1 MKINAYFCSKKI
13 HFYLLT
19 YKFKTIMKKL
29 LLSFLSFFACCLALV
44 AQTEITWSAASDWT
58 GVEDKATSISYTSGD
73 YTISAS
79 KETGSSS
86 IPTVNATAL
95 DVRTY
100 AKNQVMVSN
109 SQENIKKLVFHIS
122 AQGKKRWTELTPSEG
137 AVTHDVAN
145 GVIIWEGDAQ
155 FVMFGVGEKSV
166 YGTDGATKAGQ
177 FDFSSVTAYT
187 AADLESGGGESG
199 GGEGG
204 ETPDPDE
211 NVTLYSETFGTNQGA
226 FTIDNKVLP
235 EGTTYVWAFASGY
248 GMKATAYI
256 NKTNCASESW
266 LVSPKFDCTKATALT
281 LSFSEAANFFT
292 SAENVSAY
300 TSVKVKEVGTDTW
313 TDLTLSARASGKA
326 WTFTDGITADLSAY
340 VGKKMQIAFVY
351 TSSAELAGTWE
362 VKNFE
367 LKGKGEV
374 TTESEVVV
382 PEYTTIAQLKENAT
396 ASATAVKFTF
406 TNLLV
411 TGTAGTSTYV
421 TDGTDGTLL
430 YGTASPYK
438 AGDKISGTIAANLV
452 SYNNLT
458 ELKDLDLTGVSVTSE
473 GNEVT
478 SVAATINEL
487 VANQKKYENV
497 LVKLSEMT
505 FESDALAS
513 KNISLTDGEE
523 SITLRDNFG
532 VLTDFIFDT
541 TKQYNVTAVA
551 TIFKESIQ
559 LYALSASDIQMITN
573 LVDPETAWAADTVA
587 VMPGQEEYEYALGTN
602 YEGTIT
608 YSSSD
613 ETVATIDA
621 NGDITFVGY
630 GHTVITAETP
640 ETSEY
645 LASKASF
652 DLFFIEGEGTLAKPY
667 TPADVQYFSGKVEG
681 KAWVKGEISGFFNN
695 NAFVAGTEGA
705 IASNLALSAGDINV
719 PVALPSGSQ
728 VRTNL
733 NLLDN
738 ATNLGKTVWV
748 YGTIEKYFKVPGVK
762 NVTDYS
768 WDGEG
773 TLTGIDSLEAAP
785 ANTKADVIYSIDG
798 RRLAAPAKGFNIIN
812 GKKVI
817 R

>member
-1 MKINAYFCSKKI
+1 
-13 HFYLLT
+13 
-19 YKFKTIMKKL
+19 MKKL
-29 LLSFLSFFACCLALV
+29 LLSFLSFFACCLALM
-44 AQTEITWSAASDWT
+44 AQTEITWSAASDWD
-58 GVEDKATSISYTSGD
+58 GVEAKAQSISYTSGD

-86 IPTVNATAL
+86 PTVNATAT
-95 DVRTY
+95 DFRSY

-122 AQGKKRWTELTPSEG
+122 AAGKKRWAELSASEG

-155 FVMFGVGEKSV
+155 FVMFGVGEKAV
-166 YGTDGATKAGQ
+166 YGTDGAAKAGQ
-177 FDFSSVTAYT
+177 FNFSSVTAYT

-199 GGEGG
+199 GGEGEG
-204 ETPDPDE
+204 GQTPDPE
-211 NVTLYSETFGTNQGA
+211 ETITLYSETFGTNQGA

-235 EGTTYVWAFASGY
+235 EGATYVWAFASGY
-248 GMKATAYI
+248 GMKASAYI
-256 NKTNCASESW
+256 SGAAHASESW
-266 LVSPKFDCTKATALT
+266 LVSPKFDCTNATALT
-281 LSFSEAANFFT
+281 LSFSEAANKFN

-300 TSVKVKEVGTDTW
+300 TFVKVKEVGTDTW
-313 TDLTLSARASGKA
+313 TDLTLSARAGGTN
-326 WTFTDGITADLSAY
+326 WNFTDGITADLSAY

-351 TSSAELAGTWE
+351 TSTAELAGTWE

-421 TDGTDGTLL
+421 SDGTDGTLL

-458 ELKDLDLTGVSVTSE
+458 ELKDLDLTGVTVTSE

-478 SVAATINEL
+478 PVAATINEL

-573 LVDPETAWAADTVA
+573 LVDPETAWVADTVA

-640 ETSEY
+640 ETDEY

-667 TPADVQYFSGKVEG
+667 TPADVQYFCDKVEG
-681 KAWVKGEISGFFNN
+681 KAWVKGEISGFYNN
-695 NAFVAGTEGA
+695 NKYFAGTEGA
-705 IASNLALSAGDINV
+705 VASNLVISAGETNV

-733 NLLDN
+733 NLKDN

-748 YGTIEKYFKVPGVK
+748 YGTIEKYFSVAGVK

-773 TLTGIDSLEAAP
+773 TLTGINSLEATP
-785 ANTKADVIYSIDG
+785 ANTNADVIYSIDG
-798 RRLAAPAKGFNIIN
+798 RRLAAPVKGFNIIN

>member
-1 MKINAYFCSKKI
+1 
-13 HFYLLT
+13 
-19 YKFKTIMKKL
+19 MKKL
-29 LLSFLSFFACCLALV
+29 LLSFLSFFACCLALM
-44 AQTEITWSAASDWT
+44 AQTEITWSGQSDWT
-58 GVEDKATSISYTSGD
+58 GIGTKDISYTSGN

-79 KETGSSS
+79 KVTGCQTN
-86 IPTVNATAL
+86 PTVNAKAN
-95 DVRTY
+95 DFRCY
-100 AKNQVMVSN
+100 ANGITMVGN
-109 SQENIKKLVFHIS
+109 STENIKKIVFHLS
-122 AQGKKRWTELTPSEG
+122 TQGIARWTDLTPSEG
-137 AVTHDVAN
+137 AVTNDTDN
-145 GVIIWEGDAQ
+145 GLIVWEGDAQ
-155 FVMFGVGEKSV
+155 YVQFTVGAKAV
-166 YGTDGATKAGQ
+166 YGPDVTQAAQ
-177 FDFSSVTAYT
+177 FCFSSVTAYT

-199 GGEGG
+199 GGEGEG
-204 ETPDPDE
+204 GQTPDPE
-211 NVTLYSETFGTNQGA
+211 ETITLYSETFGTNQGA

-235 EGTTYVWAFASGY
+235 EGASYVWAWASAKY
-248 GMKATAYI
+248 GMKASAYI
-256 NKTNCASESW
+256 SGAAHASESW
-266 LVSPKFDCTKATALT
+266 LVSPKFDCTNATALT
-281 LSFSEAANFFT
+281 LSFSEAANKFN
-292 SAENVSAY
+292 SADNVSAY

-313 TDLTLSARASGKA
+313 TDLTLSARAGGTN
-326 WTFTDGITADLSAY
+326 WDFTDGITADLSAY

-351 TSSAELAGTWE
+351 TSTAELAGTWE

-421 TDGTDGTLL
+421 SDGTDGTLL

-478 SVAATINEL
+478 PVAATINEL

-513 KNISLTDGEE
+513 KNISLSDGEE
-523 SITLRDNFG
+523 SITLRDNFN

-573 LVDPETAWAADTVA
+573 LVDPETAWVADTVA

-621 NGDITFVGY
+621 EGDITFVGY

-640 ETSEY
+640 ETDEY

-667 TPADVQYFSGKVEG
+667 TPADVQYFCDKVEG
-681 KAWVKGEISGFFNN
+681 KAWVKGEISGFYNN
-695 NAFVAGTEGA
+695 NKYFAGTEGA
-705 IASNLALSAGDINV
+705 VASNIAISAGETNV

-748 YGTIEKYFKVPGVK
+748 YGTIEKYFSVPGVK

>member
-1 MKINAYFCSKKI
+1 
-13 HFYLLT
+13 
-19 YKFKTIMKKL
+19 MKKL
-29 LLSFLSFFACCLALV
+29 LLSFLSFFACCLALM

-58 GVEDKATSISYTSGD
+58 GIGTKDISYTSGN

-79 KETGSSS
+79 KVTGCQTN
-86 IPTVNATAL
+86 PTVNTKAN
-95 DVRTY
+95 DFRCY
-100 AKNQVMVSN
+100 ANGITMVGN
-109 SQENIKKLVFHIS
+109 STENIKKIVFHLS
-122 AQGKKRWTELTPSEG
+122 TQGIARWTDLTPSEG
-137 AVTHDVAN
+137 AVTNDTDN
-145 GVIIWEGDAQ
+145 GLIVWEGDAQ
-155 FVMFGVGEKSV
+155 YVQFTVGAKAV
-166 YGTDGATKAGQ
+166 YGPDATQAGQ
-177 FDFSSVTAYT
+177 FCFSSVTAYT
-187 AADLESGGGESG
+187 AADLENGGGESG

-204 ETPDPDE
+204 EGEGGEGEGGETPNPDE
-211 NVTLYSETFGTNQGA
+211 DITLYSETFGTNQGA
-226 FTIDNKVLP
+226 FTIDDKVLP
-235 EGTTYVWAFASGY
+235 EGTTFIWSFASGY
-248 GMKATAYI
+248 GMKASAYV
-256 NKTNCASESW
+256 NKTNYASESW
-266 LVSPKFDCTKATALT
+266 LVSPKFDCTNATALT
-281 LSFSEAANFFT
+281 LSFSEAANFFK

-313 TDLTLSARASGKA
+313 TDLTLSARASGTA

-382 PEYTTIAQLKENAT
+382 PEYTTIAQLKNNAT
-396 ASATAVKFTF
+396 ATATAVKFTF
-406 TNLLV
+406 TDLLV
-411 TGTAGTSTYV
+411 TGAAGKNTYV
-421 TDGTDGTLL
+421 TDGIDGMLL

-452 SYNNLT
+452 SYNNLI
-458 ELKDLDLTGVSVTSE
+458 ELKDLDLTGVTVTSE
-473 GNEVT
+473 GNVVT
-478 SVAATINEL
+478 PVAATINEL
-487 VANQKKYENV
+487 VDNQKKYENV
-497 LVKLSEMT
+497 LVTLSEVA
-505 FESDALAS
+505 FESNALAD
-513 KNISLTDGEE
+513 KNISLTDGDG

-667 TPADVQYFSGKVEG
+667 TLADVQYFSDKVEG

-768 WDGEG
+768 WDGES

>member
-1 MKINAYFCSKKI
+1 
-13 HFYLLT
+13 
-19 YKFKTIMKKL
+19 MKKL
-29 LLSFLSFFACCLALV
+29 LLSFLSFFACCLALM
-44 AQTEITWSAASDWT
+44 AQTEITWSAASDWD
-58 GVEDKATSISYTSGD
+58 GVEAKAQSISYTSGN
-73 YTISAS
+73 YTIKAT

-86 IPTVNATAL
+86 PTVNATAT
-95 DVRTY
+95 DFRSY

-122 AQGKKRWTELTPSEG
+122 AAGKKRWAELSASEG
-137 AVTHDVAN
+137 AVTHDVDN

-155 FVMFGVGEKSV
+155 FVMFGVGEKAV

-177 FDFSSVTAYT
+177 FNFSSVTAYT
-187 AADLESGGGESG
+187 AADLENGGGESG

-235 EGTTYVWAFASGY
+235 EGATYVWAFASGY
-248 GMKATAYI
+248 GMKASAYI
-256 NKTNCASESW
+256 SGAAHASKSW
-266 LVSPKFDCTKATALT
+266 LVSPKFDCTNATALT
-281 LSFSEAANFFT
+281 LSFSEAANKFN

-300 TSVKVKEVGTDTW
+300 TFVKVKEVGTDTW
-313 TDLTLSARASGKA
+313 TNLTLSARAGGTN
-326 WTFTDGITADLSAY
+326 WNFTDGITADLSAY

-351 TSSAELAGTWE
+351 TSTAELAGTWE

-421 TDGTDGTLL
+421 SDGTDGTLL

-458 ELKDLDLTGVSVTSE
+458 ELKDLDLTGVTVTSE

-478 SVAATINEL
+478 PVAATINEL

-532 VLTDFIFDT
+532 VLTDFIFNT

-587 VMPGQEEYEYALGTN
+587 VMPGQEEYECALGTN

-667 TPADVQYFSGKVEG
+667 TPADVQYFCDKVEG
-681 KAWVKGEISGFFNN
+681 KAWVKGEISGFFSNN
-695 NAFVAGTEGA
+695 KFVAGTEGA
-705 IASNLALSAGDINV
+705 VASNLALSAGDINV

-728 VRTNL
+728 VRTDL

-738 ATNLGKTVWV
+738 ATNLDKTVWV
-748 YGTIEKYFKVPGVK
+748 YGTIEKYFGVPGVK

-768 WDGEG
+768 WNGKG

>member
-1 MKINAYFCSKKI
+1 
-13 HFYLLT
+13 
-19 YKFKTIMKKL
+19 MKKL

-58 GVEDKATSISYTSGD
+58 GVAEEAQSISLTSGN

-79 KETGSSS
+79 KETGSSK
-86 IPTVNATAL
+86 PTVNATSL
-95 DVRTY
+95 DFRSY
-100 AKNQVMVSN
+100 AKNMVLVSN

-122 AQGKKRWTELTPSEG
+122 AQGKKRWTELSPSEG

-155 FVMFGVGEKSV
+155 NIIFGVGEKAV

-177 FDFSSVTAYT
+177 FAFSSVTAYT
-187 AADLESGGGESG
+187 AADLEN

-204 ETPDPDE
+204 ETPDEDI
-211 NVTLYSETFGTNQGA
+211 TLYSETFGTNQGA
-226 FTIDNKVLP
+226 FTIDDKVLP
-235 EGTTYVWAFASGY
+235 EGTTYIWKFDSRN
-248 GMKATAYI
+248 GMKASAYV
-256 NKTNCASESW
+256 NKTNYASESW
-266 LVSPKFDCTKATALT
+266 LVSPKFDCTNATALT
-281 LSFSEAANFFT
+281 LSFSEAANFFK

-313 TDLTLSARASGKA
+313 TDLTLSARASGTA

-374 TTESEVVV
+374 TTESEVVIL
-382 PEYTTIAQLKENAT
+382 EYTKIAQLKNDAT
-396 ASATAVKFTF
+396 ATATAVKFAF
-406 TNLLV
+406 TDLLV

-421 TDGTDGTLL
+421 TDGTDGLLL

-452 SYNNLT
+452 SFKNLT
-458 ELKDLDLTGVSVTSE
+458 ELKDLDLTGVTVTSE
-473 GNEVT
+473 GNVVT
-478 SVAATINEL
+478 PVAATINEL
-487 VANQKKYENV
+487 VDNQKKYENV
-497 LVKLSEMT
+497 LVTLSEMT
-505 FESDALAS
+505 FESDALDS
-513 KNISLTDGEE
+513 KNNISLTDGDG

-532 VLTDFIFDT
+532 VLADFIFDT
-541 TKQYNVTAVA
+541 TKQYNVKAIA
-551 TIFKESIQ
+551 SIYNESIQ
-559 LYALSASDIQMITN
+559 LYALSADDIQMITN
-573 LVDPETAWAADTVA
+573 LVAPETAWATDTVA
-587 VMPGQEEYEYALGTN
+587 VMPGSTTVENTLTTN
-602 YEGTIT
+602 STAAVT
-608 YSSSD
+608 YSSSN
-613 ETVATIDA
+613 EAVATIDA
-621 NGDITFVGY
+621 EGNITFVGY
-630 GHTVITAETP
+630 GHTVISAETAEN
-640 ETSEY
+640 EEY

-667 TPADVQYFSGKVEG
+667 TLADVQYFSGKVVG
-681 KAWVKGEISGFFNN
+681 KAWVKGKISGFFANN
-695 NAFVAGTEGA
+695 KFVAGKEGA
-705 IASNLALSAGDINV
+705 VASNIALSAGDINV

-728 VRTNL
+728 VRTDL
-733 NLLDN
+733 NLKDN
-738 ATNLGKTVWV
+738 AKNLGETVWV
-748 YGTIEKYFKVPGVK
+748 YGTIEKYFGVPGVK
-762 NVTDYS
+762 EVTDYS
-768 WDGEG
+768 WNG

>member
-1 MKINAYFCSKKI
+1 
-13 HFYLLT
+13 
-19 YKFKTIMKKL
+19 MKKL
-29 LLSFLSFFACCLALV
+29 LLSFLSFFACCLALM
-44 AQTEITWSAASDWT
+44 AQTEITWSAASDWET
-58 GVEDKATSISYTSGD
+58 LENGVSYTSGD
-73 YTISAS
+73 YTILSDKGENTSS
-79 KETGSSS
+79 K
-86 IPTVNATAL
+86 PMVAAAN
-95 DVRTY
+95 DFRTY
-100 AKNQVMVSN
+100 AKNTFTVTSSKANITKIVFYISSN
-109 SQENIKKLVFHIS
+109 
-122 AQGKKRWTELTPSEG
+122 GKKRWADVTPDTG
-137 AVTHDVAN
+137 TTTVDKATYTTT
-145 GVIIWEGDAQ
+145 WEGDAKKIT
-155 FVMFGVGEKSV
+155 FTVGDAAT
-166 YGTDGATKAGQ
+166 YGTESSKAGQ
-177 FDFSSVTAYT
+177 FCIDKLVIYT
-187 AADLESGGGESG
+187 AGESGGGESGGGESG
-199 GGEGG
+199 GGEGEG
-204 ETPDPDE
+204 GQTPDPE
-211 NVTLYSETFGTNQGA
+211 ETITLYSETFGTNQGV
-226 FTIDNKVLP
+226 FTIENKVLP
-235 EGTTYVWAFASGY
+235 EGTTYIWKFDSRN
-248 GMKATAYI
+248 GMKASAYV
-256 NKTNCASESW
+256 NKTNYASESW
-266 LVSPKFDCTKATALT
+266 LVSPKFDCTNATALT
-281 LSFSEAANFFT
+281 LSFSEAANFFK

-313 TDLTLSARASGKA
+313 TDLTLSARASGTN
-326 WTFTDGITADLSAY
+326 WTFADGITADLSAY

-351 TSSAELAGTWE
+351 TSSTDVAGTWE

-374 TTESEVVV
+374 TVQSEVVI
-382 PEYTTIAQLKENAT
+382 PEYTKIAELKNNAT
-396 ASATAVKFTF
+396 ATATAVKFTF
-406 TNLLV
+406 TDLLV

-421 TDGTDGTLL
+421 TDGTDGLLL
-430 YGTASPYK
+430 YGKASPYK
-438 AGDKISGTIAANLV
+438 AGAKISGTIAANLI
-452 SYNNLT
+452 SFKNLT
-458 ELKDLDLTGVSVTSE
+458 ELQDLDLTGVTVTSE
-473 GNEVT
+473 GNVVT
-478 SVAATINEL
+478 PVAATINEL

-497 LVKLSEMT
+497 LVTLSKVT
-505 FESDALAS
+505 FESNALADM
-513 KNISLTDGEE
+513 NISLTDGEE

-587 VMPGQEEYEYALGTN
+587 VMPGQEEYECALGTN

-667 TPADVQYFSGKVEG
+667 TPADVQYFCDKVEG
-681 KAWVKGEISGFFNN
+681 KAWVKGEISGYYNN
-695 NAFVAGTEGA
+695 SKYFAGTEGA
-705 IASNLALSAGDINV
+705 VASNLAISAGETNV

-728 VRTNL
+728 VRTDL

-748 YGTIEKYFKVPGVK
+748 YGTIEKYFSVPGVK

-768 WDGEG
+768 WDG
-773 TLTGIDSLEAAP
+773 LTGIDSLEAAP

>member
-1 MKINAYFCSKKI
+1 
-13 HFYLLT
+13 
-19 YKFKTIMKKL
+19 MKKL
-29 LLSFLSFFACCLALV
+29 LLSFLSFFACCLALM
-44 AQTEITWSAASDWT
+44 AQTEITWSGQSDWT
-58 GVEDKATSISYTSGD
+58 GIGTTDISYTSGN

-79 KETGSSS
+79 KVQGCQTN
-86 IPTVNATAL
+86 PTVNTKAN
-95 DVRTY
+95 DFRCY
-100 AKNQVMVSN
+100 ANGITMVGN
-109 SQENIKKLVFHIS
+109 STENIKKIVFHLS
-122 AQGKKRWTELTPSEG
+122 TQGIARWTDLTPSEG
-137 AVTHDVAN
+137 AVTNDTDN
-145 GVIIWEGDAQ
+145 GLIVWEGDAQ
-155 FVMFGVGEKSV
+155 YVQFTVGAKAV
-166 YGTDGATKAGQ
+166 YGPDVTQAGQ
-177 FDFSSVTAYT
+177 FCFSSVTAYT

-199 GGEGG
+199 GGESGGG
-204 ETPDPDE
+204 ETPDEDI
-211 NVTLYSETFGTNQGA
+211 TLYSETFGTNQGA
-226 FTIDNKVLP
+226 FTIENKVLP

-406 TNLLV
+406 TDLLV

-478 SVAATINEL
+478 PVAATINEL

-667 TPADVQYFSGKVEG
+667 TPADVQYFSDKVEG

>member
-1 MKINAYFCSKKI
+1 
-13 HFYLLT
+13 
-19 YKFKTIMKKL
+19 MKKL
-29 LLSFLSFFACCLALV
+29 LLSFLSFFACCLALM
-44 AQTEITWSAASDWT
+44 AQTEITWSGQSDWT
-58 GVEDKATSISYTSGD
+58 GIGTTDISYTSGN

-79 KETGSSS
+79 SKVTGCQTQ
-86 IPTVNATAL
+86 PTVNAKAN
-95 DVRTY
+95 DFRCY
-100 AKNQVMVSN
+100 ANGITMVGN
-109 SQENIKKLVFHIS
+109 STENIKKIVFHLS
-122 AQGKKRWTELTPSEG
+122 TQGIARWTDLTPSEG
-137 AVTHDVAN
+137 AVTNDTDN
-145 GVIIWEGDAQ
+145 GLIVWEGDAQ
-155 FVMFGVGEKSV
+155 YVQFTVGAKAV
-166 YGTDGATKAGQ
+166 YGPDVTQAGQ
-177 FDFSSVTAYT
+177 FCFSSVTAYT

-204 ETPDPDE
+204 EGEGGETPNPDE
-211 NVTLYSETFGTNQGA
+211 DITLYSETFGTNQGA
-226 FTIDNKVLP
+226 FTIDDKVLP
-235 EGTTYVWAFASGY
+235 EGTTYIWSFASGY
-248 GMKATAYI
+248 GMKASAYV
-256 NKTNCASESW
+256 NKTNYASESW
-266 LVSPKFDCTKATALT
+266 LVSPKFDCTNATALT
-281 LSFSEAANFFT
+281 LSFSEAANFFK

-313 TDLTLSARASGKA
+313 TDLTLSARAGGTN
-326 WTFTDGITADLSAY
+326 WDFTDGITADLSAY

-351 TSSAELAGTWE
+351 TSTAELAGTWE

-421 TDGTDGTLL
+421 SDGTDGTLL

-478 SVAATINEL
+478 PVAATINEL

-497 LVKLSEMT
+497 LVKLSDMT

-523 SITLRDNFG
+523 SITLRDNFN

-602 YEGTIT
+602 YEGTIS

-621 NGDITFVGY
+621 EGDITFVGY

-640 ETSEY
+640 ETDEY

-681 KAWVKGEISGFFNN
+681 KAWVKGEISGYYNN
-695 NAFVAGTEGA
+695 SKYFAGTEGVV
-705 IASNLALSAGDINV
+705 ASNIAISAGETNV

-733 NLLDN
+733 NLKDN

-748 YGTIEKYFKVPGVK
+748 YGTIEKYFSVAGVK

-773 TLTGIDSLEAAP
+773 TLTGINSLEAAP
-785 ANTKADVIYSIDG
+785 ANTNADVIYSIDG

>member
-1 MKINAYFCSKKI
+1 
-13 HFYLLT
+13 
-19 YKFKTIMKKL
+19 MKKL

-58 GVEDKATSISYTSGD
+58 GVAEEAQSISLTFGN

-79 KETGSSS
+79 KETGSSK
-86 IPTVNATAL
+86 PTVNATSL
-95 DVRTY
+95 DFRSY
-100 AKNQVMVSN
+100 AKNQVLVSN
-109 SQENIKKLVFHIS
+109 SQENIKKLVFHLS
-122 AQGKKRWTELTPSEG
+122 AQGKKRWTELSPSEG
-137 AVTHDVAN
+137 AVTHDKAN

-155 FVMFGVGEKSV
+155 NIIFGVGEKAV

-177 FDFSSVTAYT
+177 FAFSSVTAYT
-187 AADLESGGGESG
+187 AADLEN
-199 GGEGG
+199 GG
-204 ETPDPDE
+204 ETPDEDI
-211 NVTLYSETFGTNQGA
+211 TLYSETFGTNQGV
-226 FTIDNKVLP
+226 FTIENKVLP
-235 EGTTYVWAFASGY
+235 EGTTYIWKFDSRN
-248 GMKATAYI
+248 GMKASAYV
-256 NKTNCASESW
+256 NKTNYASESW
-266 LVSPKFDCTKATALT
+266 LVSPKFDCTNATALT

-313 TDLTLSARASGKA
+313 TDLTLSARASGTN
-326 WTFTDGITADLSAY
+326 WTFADGITADLSAY

-351 TSSAELAGTWE
+351 TSSADVAGTWE

-374 TTESEVVV
+374 TAESEVVV
-382 PEYTTIAQLKENAT
+382 PEYTKIAQLKNDAT
-396 ASATAVKFTF
+396 ATATAVKFTF
-406 TNLLV
+406 TDLLV
-411 TGTAGTSTYV
+411 TGAAGTSTYV
-421 TDGTDGTLL
+421 TDGTDGMLL

-438 AGDKISGTIAANLV
+438 AGDKISGTIAANLI
-452 SYNNLT
+452 SFKNLT
-458 ELKDLDLTGVSVTSE
+458 ELQDLDLTGVTVTSE

-478 SVAATINEL
+478 PVAATINEL

-497 LVKLSEMT
+497 LVTLSEVA
-505 FESDALAS
+505 FESNALADM
-513 KNISLTDGEE
+513 NISLADGEE

-541 TKQYNVTAVA
+541 TKMYNVTAIA
-551 TIFKESIQ
+551 TIYNESIQ

-573 LVDPETAWAADTVA
+573 LVAPETAWATDTVA
-587 VMPGQEEYEYALGTN
+587 VMPGSTTVENTLTTN
-602 YEGTIT
+602 STAAVT
-608 YSSSD
+608 YSSSN
-613 ETVATIDA
+613 EAVATIDA
-621 NGDITFVGY
+621 EGNITFVGY
-630 GHTVITAETP
+630 GHTVISAETAEN
-640 ETSEY
+640 EEY

-652 DLFFIEGEGTLAKPY
+652 DLFFIEGEGTLAKPF
-667 TPADVQYFSGKVEG
+667 TLADVQYFSDKVVG
-681 KAWVKGEISGFFNN
+681 KAWVKGEISGFFANN
-695 NAFVAGTEGA
+695 KFVAGKEGA
-705 IASNLALSAGDINV
+705 VASNIALSAGDINV

-728 VRTNL
+728 VRTDL
-733 NLLDN
+733 NLKDN
-738 ATNLGKTVWV
+738 KNLKNLGKTVWV
-748 YGTIEKYFKVPGVK
+748 YGTIEKYFGVPGVK
-762 NVTDYS
+762 EVTDYS

>member
-1 MKINAYFCSKKI
+1 
-13 HFYLLT
+13 
-19 YKFKTIMKKL
+19 MKKL
-29 LLSFLSFFACCLALV
+29 LLSFLSFFACCLALM
-44 AQTEITWSAASDWT
+44 AQTEITWSAASDWET
-58 GVEDKATSISYTSGD
+58 LENGVSYTSGD
-73 YTISAS
+73 YTILADKGENTSS
-79 KETGSSS
+79 K
-86 IPTVNATAL
+86 PMVAAAN
-95 DVRTY
+95 DFRTY
-100 AKNQVMVSN
+100 AKNTFTVTSSKANITKIVFYISSN
-109 SQENIKKLVFHIS
+109 
-122 AQGKKRWTELTPSEG
+122 GKKRWADVTPDTG
-137 AVTHDVAN
+137 TTTVDKATYTTT
-145 GVIIWEGDAQ
+145 WEGDAKKIT
-155 FVMFGVGEKSV
+155 FTVGDAAT
-166 YGTDGATKAGQ
+166 YGTESSKAGQ
-177 FDFSSVTAYT
+177 FCIDKLVIYT
-187 AADLESGGGESG
+187 AGESGGESGGGESG
-199 GGEGG
+199 GGEGEG
-204 ETPDPDE
+204 GQTPDPE
-211 NVTLYSETFGTNQGA
+211 ETITLYSETFGTNQGA

-235 EGTTYVWAFASGY
+235 EGASYVWAWASAKY
-248 GMKATAYI
+248 GMKASAYI
-256 NKTNCASESW
+256 SGAAHASESW

-281 LSFSEAANFFT
+281 LSFSEAANKFN
-292 SAENVSAY
+292 SAGNVSAY

-313 TDLTLSARASGKA
+313 TDLTLSARASGTS
-326 WTFTDGITADLSAY
+326 WDFTDGITADLSAY

-351 TSSAELAGTWE
+351 TSTAELAGTWE

-374 TTESEVVV
+374 TTESEVVIL
-382 PEYTTIAQLKENAT
+382 EYTKIAQLKNDAT
-396 ASATAVKFTF
+396 ATATAVKFAF
-406 TNLLV
+406 TDLLV

-421 TDGTDGTLL
+421 SDGTDGLLL
-430 YGTASPYK
+430 YGKASPYK

-452 SYNNLT
+452 SFKNLT

-473 GNEVT
+473 GNVVT
-478 SVAATINEL
+478 PVAATINEL
-487 VANQKKYENV
+487 VDNQKKYENV
-497 LVKLSEMT
+497 LVTLSEMT
-505 FESDALAS
+505 FESDALDS
-513 KNISLTDGEE
+513 KNNISLTDGDG

-532 VLTDFIFDT
+532 VLADFIFDT
-541 TKQYNVTAVA
+541 TKQYNVKAIA
-551 TIFKESIQ
+551 SIYNESIQ

-587 VMPGQEEYEYALGTN
+587 VMPGQEEYECALGTN

-667 TPADVQYFSGKVEG
+667 TLADVQYFCDKVEG
-681 KAWVKGEISGFFNN
+681 KAWVKGEISGYYNN
-695 NAFVAGTEGA
+695 SKYFAGTEGA
-705 IASNLALSAGDINV
+705 VASNLALSAGDINV

-728 VRTNL
+728 VRTDL

-748 YGTIEKYFKVPGVK
+748 YGTIEKYFGVPGVK

-768 WDGEG
+768 WNGKG

>member
-1 MKINAYFCSKKI
+1 
-13 HFYLLT
+13 
-19 YKFKTIMKKL
+19 MKKL
-29 LLSFLSFFACCLALV
+29 LLSFLSFFACCLALM
-44 AQTEITWSAASDWT
+44 AQTEITWSGQSDWT
-58 GVEDKATSISYTSGD
+58 GIGTTDISYTFGD

-79 KETGSSS
+79 KVQGCQTN
-86 IPTVNATAL
+86 PTVNTKAN
-95 DVRTY
+95 DFRCY
-100 AKNQVMVSN
+100 ANGITMVGN
-109 SQENIKKLVFHIS
+109 STENIKKIVFHLS
-122 AQGKKRWTELTPSEG
+122 TQGIARWTDLTPSEG
-137 AVTHDVAN
+137 AVTNDTDN
-145 GVIIWEGDAQ
+145 GLIVWEGDAQ
-155 FVMFGVGEKSV
+155 YVQFTVGAKAV
-166 YGTDGATKAGQ
+166 YGPDATQAGQ
-177 FDFSSVTAYT
+177 LCFSSVTAYT
-187 AADLESGGGESG
+187 AADLENGGGESG
-199 GGEGG
+199 GGESGGEGGEGEGG
-204 ETPDPDE
+204 ETPDPVE
-211 NVTLYSETFGTNQGA
+211 AITLYSETFDMNQGA
-226 FTIDNKVLP
+226 FTIDDKVLP
-235 EGTTYVWAFASGY
+235 EGTTYVWAWASAKY

-256 NKTNCASESW
+256 NKTNYASESW
-266 LVSPKFDCTKATALT
+266 LVSPKFDCTNATALT

-292 SAENVSAY
+292 NAENVSAY

-313 TDLTLSARASGKA
+313 TDLTLSARASGTA

-351 TSSAELAGTWE
+351 TSTAELAGTWE

-421 TDGTDGTLL
+421 SDGTDGTLL

-438 AGDKISGTIAANLV
+438 AGDKISGTIAANLI
-452 SYNNLT
+452 SFKNLT
-458 ELKDLDLTGVSVTSE
+458 ELQDLDLTGVTVTSE

-478 SVAATINEL
+478 PVAATINEL

-497 LVKLSEMT
+497 LVTLSEVA
-505 FESDALAS
+505 FESNALAS

-602 YEGTIT
+602 YEGTIS

-640 ETSEY
+640 ETDEY

-667 TPADVQYFSGKVEG
+667 TPADVQYFCDKVEG
-681 KAWVKGEISGFFNN
+681 KAWVKGEISGFYNN
-695 NAFVAGTEGA
+695 NKYFAGTEGA
-705 IASNLALSAGDINV
+705 VASNLVISAGETNV

-728 VRTNL
+728 VRTDL
-733 NLLDN
+733 NLKDN

-748 YGTIEKYFKVPGVK
+748 YGTIEKYFGVAGVK

-773 TLTGIDSLEAAP
+773 TLTGINSLEAAP
-785 ANTKADVIYSIDG
+785 ANTNADVIYSIDG
-798 RRLAAPAKGFNIIN
+798 RRLAAPVKGFNIIN

>member
-1 MKINAYFCSKKI
+1 
-13 HFYLLT
+13 
-19 YKFKTIMKKL
+19 MKKL
-29 LLSFLSFFACCLALV
+29 LLSFLSFCACCLALM
-44 AQTEITWSAASDWT
+44 AQTEITWSGASDWT
-58 GVEDKATSISYTSGD
+58 ALENGVSYTSGD
-73 YTISAS
+73 YTIIADKGGNTSSKPMVASA
-79 KETGSSS
+79 
-86 IPTVNATAL
+86 N
-95 DVRTY
+95 DFRTY
-100 AKNQVMVSN
+100 AKNTFTVTSSKDNITKIVFYISSN
-109 SQENIKKLVFHIS
+109 
-122 AQGKKRWTELTPSEG
+122 GKKRWTDVTPDTGTTTVEQ
-137 AVTHDVAN
+137 AAFTTT
-145 GVIIWEGDAQ
+145 WEGDAKEIT
-155 FVMFGVGEKSV
+155 FTVGDV
-166 YGTDGATKAGQ
+166 ATYGSESNKAGQ
-177 FDFSSVTAYT
+177 FCIDKLVIYT
-187 AADLESGGGESG
+187 AGAGGGESGGGESG
-199 GGEGG
+199 GGEGEG
-204 ETPDPDE
+204 GQTPDPE
-211 NVTLYSETFGTNQGA
+211 ETITLYSETFGTNQGA
-226 FTIDNKVLP
+226 FTIDDKVLP
-235 EGTTYVWAFASGY
+235 EGITFIWSFASGY
-248 GMKATAYI
+248 GMKATAYV
-256 NKTNCASESW
+256 NKKNYASESW
-266 LVSPKFDCTKATALT
+266 LVSPKFDCTNATALT
-281 LSFSEAANFFT
+281 LSFSEAANFFK

-313 TDLTLSARASGKA
+313 TDLTLSARASGTGWA
-326 WTFTDGITADLSAY
+326 FTDGITADLSAY

-374 TTESEVVV
+374 TAESEVVI
-382 PEYTTIAQLKENAT
+382 PEYTTIAQLKNNAKAT
-396 ASATAVKFTF
+396 ATAVKFTF
-406 TNLLV
+406 TDLLV
-411 TGTAGTSTYV
+411 TGAAGKNTYV
-421 TDGTDGTLL
+421 TDGTDGMLL

-438 AGDKISGTIAANLV
+438 AGDKISGTISANLV
-452 SYNNLT
+452 SYSNLT
-458 ELKDLDLTGVSVTSE
+458 ELKDLDLTGVTVTSE

-478 SVAATINEL
+478 PVATTINEL

-497 LVKLSEMT
+497 LVTLSEVA
-505 FESDALAS
+505 FESNALADM
-513 KNISLTDGEE
+513 NISLTDGEE
-523 SITLRDNFG
+523 SITLRDNFN

-573 LVDPETAWAADTVA
+573 LVAPETAWATDTVA
-587 VMPGQEEYEYALGTN
+587 VMPGSTTVENTLTTN
-602 YEGTIT
+602 STAAVT
-608 YSSSD
+608 YSSSN
-613 ETVATIDA
+613 EAVATIDTEG
-621 NGDITFVGY
+621 NITFVGY
-630 GHTVITAETP
+630 GHTVISAETAEN
-640 ETSEY
+640 EEY

-667 TPADVQYFSGKVEG
+667 TPADVQYFSDKIVG

-695 NAFVAGTEGA
+695 NAFVAGTEKA
-705 IASNLALSAGDINV
+705 IVSNLALSAGDINV
-719 PVALPSGSQ
+719 PVALPSGSK
-728 VRTNL
+728 VRTDL

-773 TLTGIDSLEAAP
+773 TLTGINSLEAAP

>member
-1 MKINAYFCSKKI
+1 
-13 HFYLLT
+13 
-19 YKFKTIMKKL
+19 MKKL
-29 LLSFLSFFACCLALV
+29 LLSFLSFFACCLALM
-44 AQTEITWSAASDWT
+44 AQTEITWSAASDWD
-58 GVEDKATSISYTSGD
+58 GVEAKAQSISYTSGD
-73 YTISAS
+73 YTISAT

-86 IPTVNATAL
+86 PTVNATAT
-95 DVRTY
+95 DFRSY

-122 AQGKKRWTELTPSEG
+122 AAGKKRWAELSASEG

-155 FVMFGVGEKSV
+155 FVMFGVGEKAV
-166 YGTDGATKAGQ
+166 YGTDGAAKAGQ
-177 FDFSSVTAYT
+177 FNFSSVTAYT
-187 AADLESGGGESG
+187 AADLESGSGEGGE
-199 GGEGG
+199 GEGG

-266 LVSPKFDCTKATALT
+266 LVSPKFDCTNATALT

-292 SAENVSAY
+292 NAENVSAY

-313 TDLTLSARASGKA
+313 TDLTLSARASGTA

-351 TSSAELAGTWE
+351 TSTAELAGTWE

-421 TDGTDGTLL
+421 SDGTDGTLL

-478 SVAATINEL
+478 PVAATINEL

-532 VLTDFIFDT
+532 VLTDFIFNT

-587 VMPGQEEYEYALGTN
+587 VMPGQEEYECALGTN

-640 ETSEY
+640 ETDEY

-667 TPADVQYFSGKVEG
+667 TPADVQYFCDKVEG
-681 KAWVKGEISGFFNN
+681 KAWVKGEISGFYNN
-695 NAFVAGTEGA
+695 NKYFAGTEGA
-705 IASNLALSAGDINV
+705 VASNLVISAGETNV

-728 VRTNL
+728 VRTDL
-733 NLLDN
+733 NLKDN

-748 YGTIEKYFKVPGVK
+748 YGTIEKYFSVAGVK

-773 TLTGIDSLEAAP
+773 TLTGINSLEATP
-785 ANTKADVIYSIDG
+785 ANTNADVIYSIDG

>member
-1 MKINAYFCSKKI
+1 
-13 HFYLLT
+13 
-19 YKFKTIMKKL
+19 MKKL
-29 LLSFLSFFACCLALV
+29 LLSFLSFFACCLALM
-44 AQTEITWSAASDWT
+44 AQTEITWSGQSDWT
-58 GVEDKATSISYTSGD
+58 GIGTTDISYTSGN

-79 KETGSSS
+79 SKVTGCQTK
-86 IPTVNATAL
+86 PTVNAKAN
-95 DVRTY
+95 DFRCY
-100 AKNQVMVSN
+100 ANGITMVGN
-109 SQENIKKLVFHIS
+109 STENIKKIVFHLS
-122 AQGKKRWTELTPSEG
+122 TQGIARWTDLTPSEG
-137 AVTHDVAN
+137 AVTNDTDN
-145 GVIIWEGDAQ
+145 GLIVWEGDAQ
-155 FVMFGVGEKSV
+155 YVQFTVGAKAV
-166 YGTDGATKAGQ
+166 YGPDVTQAGQ
-177 FDFSSVTAYT
+177 FCFSSVTAYT

-204 ETPDPDE
+204 EGEGGETPNPDE
-211 NVTLYSETFGTNQGA
+211 DITLYSETFGTNQGA
-226 FTIDNKVLP
+226 FTIDDKVLP
-235 EGTTYVWAFASGY
+235 EGTTYIWSFASGY
-248 GMKATAYI
+248 GMKASAYV
-256 NKTNCASESW
+256 NKTNYASESW
-266 LVSPKFDCTKATALT
+266 LVSPKFDCTNATALT
-281 LSFSEAANFFT
+281 LSFSEAANFFK

-313 TDLTLSARASGKA
+313 TDLILSARASGTA
-326 WTFTDGITADLSAY
+326 WAFTDGITADLSAY

-374 TTESEVVV
+374 TAESEVVI
-382 PEYTTIAQLKENAT
+382 PEYTTIAQLKNDAKAT
-396 ASATAVKFTF
+396 ATAVKFTF
-406 TNLLV
+406 TDLLV

-421 TDGTDGTLL
+421 TDGTDGMLL
-430 YGTASPYK
+430 YGTAAPYK
-438 AGDKISGTIAANLV
+438 AGDKISGTISANLV
-452 SYNNLT
+452 SYSNLT
-458 ELKDLDLTGVSVTSE
+458 ELKDLDLTDVTVTSK
-473 GNEVT
+473 GNVVT
-478 SVAATINEL
+478 PVAATINEL

-497 LVKLSEMT
+497 LVTLSEVT
-505 FESDALAS
+505 FVSDALAS
-513 KNISLTDGEE
+513 KNIDLTDGEE
-523 SITLRDNFG
+523 AITLRDNFG

-541 TKQYNVTAVA
+541 KKQYNVTAIA
-551 TIFKESIQ
+551 SIYKESIQ
-559 LYALSASDIQMITN
+559 LYALSADDIQMITN
-573 LVDPETAWAADTVA
+573 LVDPETTWATDTVA
-587 VMPGQEEYEYALGTN
+587 VMPGSTTVENTLTTN
-602 YEGTIT
+602 STAAVT
-608 YSSSD
+608 YSSSN

-621 NGDITFVGY
+621 EGNITFVGY
-630 GHTVITAETP
+630 GHTVISAETT
-640 ETSEY
+640 ENEEY

>member
-1 MKINAYFCSKKI
+1 
-13 HFYLLT
+13 
-19 YKFKTIMKKL
+19 MKKL

-44 AQTEITWSAASDWT
+44 AQTEITWSAANDWA
-58 GVEDKATSISYTSGD
+58 GVAEKAQSISLTSGN

-86 IPTVNATAL
+86 PTVNATAT
-95 DVRTY
+95 DFRSY

-351 TSSAELAGTWE
+351 TSTAELAGTWE

-421 TDGTDGTLL
+421 SDGTDGTLL

-458 ELKDLDLTGVSVTSE
+458 ELKDLDLTGVTVTSE

-478 SVAATINEL
+478 PVAATINEL

-513 KNISLTDGEE
+513 KNINLTDGEE
-523 SITLRDNFG
+523 SITLRDNFN

-573 LVDPETAWAADTVA
+573 LVDPETAWVADTVA
-587 VMPGQEEYEYALGTN
+587 VMPGSTTVENTLTTKSTAAV
-602 YEGTIT
+602 T
-608 YSSSD
+608 YSSSN
-613 ETVATIDA
+613 EAVATIDA
-621 NGDITFVGY
+621 EGNITFVGY
-630 GHTVITAETP
+630 GHTVISAETAENG
-640 ETSEY
+640 EY

-768 WDGEG
+768 WDGKG
-773 TLTGIDSLEAAP
+773 TLTGINSLEAAP

>member
-1 MKINAYFCSKKI
+1 
-13 HFYLLT
+13 
-19 YKFKTIMKKL
+19 MKKL
-29 LLSFLSFFACCLALV
+29 LLSFLSFFACCLALM
-44 AQTEITWSAASDWT
+44 AQTEITWSAASDWD
-58 GVEDKATSISYTSGD
+58 GVEAKAQSISYTSGD
-73 YTISAS
+73 YTISAT

-86 IPTVNATAL
+86 PTVNATAT
-95 DVRTY
+95 DFRSY

-122 AQGKKRWTELTPSEG
+122 AAGKKRWAELSASEG

-155 FVMFGVGEKSV
+155 FVMFGVGEKAV
-166 YGTDGATKAGQ
+166 YGTDGAAKAGQ
-177 FDFSSVTAYT
+177 FNFSSVTAYT
-187 AADLESGGGESG
+187 AADLENGGGESG

-226 FTIDNKVLP
+226 FTIDNKELP

-266 LVSPKFDCTKATALT
+266 LVSPKFDCTNATALT

-292 SAENVSAY
+292 NAENVSAY
-300 TSVKVKEVGTDTW
+300 TSVKVKEVGKDTW
-313 TDLTLSARASGKA
+313 TDLTLSARASGTA

-351 TSSAELAGTWE
+351 TSTAELAGTWE

-421 TDGTDGTLL
+421 SDGTDGTLL

-458 ELKDLDLTGVSVTSE
+458 ELKDLDLTGVTVTSE

-478 SVAATINEL
+478 PVAATINEL

-532 VLTDFIFDT
+532 VLTDFIFNT

-587 VMPGQEEYEYALGTN
+587 VMPGQEEYECALGTN

-608 YSSSD
+608 YSSSN

-667 TPADVQYFSGKVEG
+667 TPADVQYFCDKVEG
-681 KAWVKGEISGFFNN
+681 KAWVKGEISGFFSNN
-695 NAFVAGTEGA
+695 KFVAGTEGA
-705 IASNLALSAGDINV
+705 VASNLALSAGDINV

-728 VRTNL
+728 VRTDL

-738 ATNLGKTVWV
+738 ATNLDKTVWV
-748 YGTIEKYFKVPGVK
+748 YGTIEKYFGVPGVK

-768 WDGEG
+768 WNGKG

-785 ANTKADVIYSIDG
+785 ANTNADVIYSIDG
-798 RRLAAPAKGFNIIN
+798 RRLAAPVKGFNIIN

>member
-1 MKINAYFCSKKI
+1 
-13 HFYLLT
+13 
-19 YKFKTIMKKL
+19 MKKL
-29 LLSFLSFFACCLALV
+29 LLSFLSFFACCLALM
-44 AQTEITWSAASDWT
+44 AQTEITWSAANDWA
-58 GVEDKATSISYTSGD
+58 GVAEKAQSISLTSGN

-79 KETGSSS
+79 KEAGSSN
-86 IPTVNATAL
+86 PTVNATSL
-95 DVRTY
+95 DFRSY
-100 AKNQVMVSN
+100 AKNMVLVSN

-122 AQGKKRWTELTPSEG
+122 AQGKRRWTELSPSEG

-145 GVIIWEGDAQ
+145 GNVIWEGDAQ
-155 FVMFGVGEKSV
+155 NIIFGVGEKAV
-166 YGTDGATKAGQ
+166 YGTDGETKAGQ
-177 FDFSSVTAYT
+177 FAFSSVTAYT
-187 AADLESGGGESG
+187 AADLENG

-204 ETPDPDE
+204 GETPDEDI
-211 NVTLYSETFGTNQGA
+211 TLYSETFGTNQGA
-226 FTIDNKVLP
+226 FTIDDKVLP
-235 EGTTYVWAFASGY
+235 EGTTFIWSFASGY
-248 GMKATAYI
+248 GMKASAYV
-256 NKTNCASESW
+256 NKTNYASESW
-266 LVSPKFDCTKATALT
+266 LVSPKFDCTNATALT
-281 LSFSEAANFFT
+281 LSFSEAANFFK

-313 TDLTLSARASGKA
+313 TDLTLSARASGTA

-421 TDGTDGTLL
+421 SDGTDGTLL

-458 ELKDLDLTGVSVTSE
+458 ELKDLDLTGVTVTSE

-478 SVAATINEL
+478 PVAATINEL

-505 FESDALAS
+505 FESNALAS

-573 LVDPETAWAADTVA
+573 LVDPETAWVADTVA
-587 VMPGQEEYEYALGTN
+587 VMPGQEEYEYALETN
-602 YEGTIT
+602 YEGTIS

-640 ETSEY
+640 ETDEY

-667 TPADVQYFSGKVEG
+667 TPADVQYFCDKVEG
-681 KAWVKGEISGFFNN
+681 KAWVKGEISGFYNN
-695 NAFVAGTEGA
+695 NKYFAGTEGA
-705 IASNLALSAGDINV
+705 VASNLVISAGETNV

-728 VRTNL
+728 VRTDL
-733 NLLDN
+733 NLKDN

-748 YGTIEKYFKVPGVK
+748 YGTIEKYFSVAGVK

-773 TLTGIDSLEAAP
+773 TLTGINSLEATP
-785 ANTKADVIYSIDG
+785 ANTNADVIYSIDG
-798 RRLAAPAKGFNIIN
+798 RRLAAPVKGFNIIN

>member
-1 MKINAYFCSKKI
+1 
-13 HFYLLT
+13 
-19 YKFKTIMKKL
+19 MKKL

-58 GVEDKATSISYTSGD
+58 GVAEEAQSISLASGN

-79 KETGSSS
+79 KETGSSK
-86 IPTVNATAL
+86 PTVNATSL
-95 DVRTY
+95 DFRSY
-100 AKNQVMVSN
+100 AKNMVLVSN

-122 AQGKKRWTELTPSEG
+122 AQGKKRWTELSPSEG

-155 FVMFGVGEKSV
+155 NIIFGVGEKAV
-166 YGTDGATKAGQ
+166 YGTDGETKGGQ

-187 AADLESGGGESG
+187 AADLENG

-204 ETPDPDE
+204 ETPDEDI
-211 NVTLYSETFGTNQGA
+211 TLYSETFGTNQGA
-226 FTIDNKVLP
+226 FTIDDKVLP
-235 EGTTYVWAFASGY
+235 EGTTYIWKFDSRN
-248 GMKATAYI
+248 GMKASAYV
-256 NKTNCASESW
+256 NKTNYASESW
-266 LVSPKFDCTKATALT
+266 LVSPKFDCTNATALT

-313 TDLTLSARASGKA
+313 TDLTLSARASGTN
-326 WTFTDGITADLSAY
+326 WTFADGITADLSAY

-382 PEYTTIAQLKENAT
+382 PEYTTIAQLKNNAT
-396 ASATAVKFTF
+396 ATATAVKFTF
-406 TNLLV
+406 TDLLV

-421 TDGTDGTLL
+421 SDGTAGTLL

-458 ELKDLDLTGVSVTSE
+458 ELKDLDLTGVTVTSE

-478 SVAATINEL
+478 PVAATINEL

-768 WDGEG
+768 WDGKG
-773 TLTGIDSLEAAP
+773 TLTGINSLEAAP

>member
-1 MKINAYFCSKKI
+1 
-13 HFYLLT
+13 
-19 YKFKTIMKKL
+19 MKKL
-29 LLSFLSFFACCLALV
+29 LLSFLSFFACCLALM
-44 AQTEITWSAASDWT
+44 AQTEITWSGQSDWT
-58 GVEDKATSISYTSGD
+58 GIGTTDISYTSGN

-79 KETGSSS
+79 KVQGCQTN
-86 IPTVNATAL
+86 PTVNTKAN
-95 DVRTY
+95 DFRCY
-100 AKNQVMVSN
+100 ANGITMVGN
-109 SQENIKKLVFHIS
+109 STENIKKIVFHLS
-122 AQGKKRWTELTPSEG
+122 TQGIARWTDLTPSEG
-137 AVTHDVAN
+137 AVTNDTDN
-145 GVIIWEGDAQ
+145 GLIVWEGDAQ
-155 FVMFGVGEKSV
+155 YVQFTVGAKAV
-166 YGTDGATKAGQ
+166 YGPDVTQAGQ
-177 FDFSSVTAYT
+177 FCFSSVTAYT

-199 GGEGG
+199 GGE
-204 ETPDPDE
+204 TPDEDI
-211 NVTLYSETFGTNQGA
+211 TLYSETFGTNQGA
-226 FTIDNKVLP
+226 FTIENKVLP

-406 TNLLV
+406 TDLLV

-478 SVAATINEL
+478 PVAATINEL

>member
-1 MKINAYFCSKKI
+1 
-13 HFYLLT
+13 
-19 YKFKTIMKKL
+19 MKKL
-29 LLSFLSFFACCLALV
+29 LLSFLSFFACCLALM
-44 AQTEITWSAASDWT
+44 AQTEITWSGQSDWT
-58 GVEDKATSISYTSGD
+58 GIGTTDISYTSGN

-79 KETGSSS
+79 SKVTGCQTK
-86 IPTVNATAL
+86 PTVNAKAN
-95 DVRTY
+95 DFRCY
-100 AKNQVMVSN
+100 ANGITMVGN
-109 SQENIKKLVFHIS
+109 STENIKKIVFHLS
-122 AQGKKRWTELTPSEG
+122 TQGIARWTDLTPSEG
-137 AVTHDVAN
+137 AVTNDTDN
-145 GVIIWEGDAQ
+145 GLIVWEGDAQ
-155 FVMFGVGEKSV
+155 YVQFTVGAKAV
-166 YGTDGATKAGQ
+166 YGPDVTQAGQ
-177 FDFSSVTAYT
+177 FCFSSVTAYT

-204 ETPDPDE
+204 EGEGGETPNPDE
-211 NVTLYSETFGTNQGA
+211 DITLYSETFGTNQGA
-226 FTIDNKVLP
+226 FTIDDKELP
-235 EGTTYVWAFASGY
+235 EGTTYIWSFASGY
-248 GMKATAYI
+248 GMKASAYV
-256 NKTNCASESW
+256 NKTNYASESW
-266 LVSPKFDCTKATALT
+266 LVSPKFDCTNATALT
-281 LSFSEAANFFT
+281 LSFSEAANFFK

-313 TDLTLSARASGKA
+313 TDLTLSARASGTN
-326 WTFTDGITADLSAY
+326 WTFADGITADLSAY

-367 LKGKGEV
+367 LKGKGTV
-374 TTESEVVV
+374 TAESEVVI
-382 PEYTTIAQLKENAT
+382 PEYTTIAQLKNDAKAT
-396 ASATAVKFTF
+396 ATAVKFTF
-406 TNLLV
+406 TDLLV

-421 TDGTDGTLL
+421 TDGTDGMLL
-430 YGTASPYK
+430 FGTASPYK
-438 AGDKISGTIAANLV
+438 AGDKISGTISANLV
-452 SYNNLT
+452 SYSNLT
-458 ELKDLDLTGVSVTSE
+458 ELKDLDLTDVTVTSK
-473 GNEVT
+473 GNVVT
-478 SVAATINEL
+478 PVAATINEL

-497 LVKLSEMT
+497 LVTLSEVT
-505 FESDALAS
+505 FVSDALAS
-513 KNISLTDGEE
+513 KNIDLTDGEE
-523 SITLRDNFG
+523 AITLRDNFG

-541 TKQYNVTAVA
+541 KKQYNVTAIA
-551 TIFKESIQ
+551 SIYKESIQ
-559 LYALSASDIQMITN
+559 LYALSADDIQMITN

-587 VMPGQEEYEYALGTN
+587 VMPGQEEYECALGTN

-667 TPADVQYFSGKVEG
+667 TPADVQYFCDKVEG
-681 KAWVKGEISGFFNN
+681 KAWVKGEISGFFSNN
-695 NAFVAGTEGA
+695 KYFAGTEGA
-705 IASNLALSAGDINV
+705 VASNLALSAGDINV

-728 VRTNL
+728 VRTDL

-738 ATNLGKTVWV
+738 ATNLDKTVWV
-748 YGTIEKYFKVPGVK
+748 YGTIEKYFGVPGVK

-768 WDGEG
+768 WNGKG

>member
-1 MKINAYFCSKKI
+1 
-13 HFYLLT
+13 
-19 YKFKTIMKKL
+19 MKKL

-58 GVEDKATSISYTSGD
+58 GVAEEAQSISLTSGN

-79 KETGSSS
+79 KETGSSK
-86 IPTVNATAL
+86 PTVNATSR
-95 DVRTY
+95 DFRSY
-100 AKNQVMVSN
+100 AKNMVLVSN

-122 AQGKKRWTELTPSEG
+122 AQGKKRWAELSPSEG
-137 AVTHDVAN
+137 TVTHDVAN
-145 GVIIWEGDAQ
+145 GNVIWEGDAQ
-155 FVMFGVGEKSV
+155 NIIFGVGEKAV

-177 FDFSSVTAYT
+177 FAFSSVTAYT
-187 AADLESGGGESG
+187 AADLENG

-204 ETPDPDE
+204 GETPDEDI
-211 NVTLYSETFGTNQGA
+211 TLYSETFGTNQGA
-226 FTIDNKVLP
+226 FTIDDKVLP
-235 EGTTYVWAFASGY
+235 EGTTFIWSFASGY
-248 GMKATAYI
+248 GMKASAYV
-256 NKTNCASESW
+256 NKTNYASESW
-266 LVSPKFDCTKATALT
+266 LVSPKFDCTNATALT
-281 LSFSEAANFFT
+281 LSFSEAANFFK

-313 TDLTLSARASGKA
+313 TDLTLSARASGTA

-367 LKGKGEV
+367 LKGKGTV
-374 TTESEVVV
+374 TAESEVVI
-382 PEYTTIAQLKENAT
+382 PEYTTIAQLKNDAKAT
-396 ASATAVKFTF
+396 ATAVTFTF
-406 TNLLV
+406 TDLLV

-421 TDGTDGTLL
+421 TDGTDGMLL
-430 YGTASPYK
+430 FGTASPYK

-478 SVAATINEL
+478 PVAATINEL

-523 SITLRDNFG
+523 SITLRDNFN

-573 LVDPETAWAADTVA
+573 LVDPETAWVADTVA

-602 YEGTIT
+602 YEGTIS

-640 ETSEY
+640 ETDEY

-667 TPADVQYFSGKVEG
+667 TPADVQYFCDKVEG
-681 KAWVKGEISGFFNN
+681 KAWVKGEISGFYNN
-695 NAFVAGTEGA
+695 NKYFAGTEGA
-705 IASNLALSAGDINV
+705 VASNLVISAGETNV

-728 VRTNL
+728 VRTDL
-733 NLLDN
+733 NLKDN

-748 YGTIEKYFKVPGVK
+748 YGTIEKYFSVAGVK

-768 WDGEG
+768 WDGKG

>member
-1 MKINAYFCSKKI
+1 
-13 HFYLLT
+13 
-19 YKFKTIMKKL
+19 MKKL
-29 LLSFLSFFACCLALV
+29 LLSFLSFFACCLALM
-44 AQTEITWSAASDWT
+44 AQTEITWSAASDWD
-58 GVEDKATSISYTSGD
+58 GVEAKAQSISYTSGD

-86 IPTVNATAL
+86 PTVNATAT
-95 DVRTY
+95 DFRSY

-122 AQGKKRWTELTPSEG
+122 AAGKKRWAELSASEG

-155 FVMFGVGEKSV
+155 FVMFGVGEKAV
-166 YGTDGATKAGQ
+166 YGTDGAAKAGQ
-177 FDFSSVTAYT
+177 FNFSSVTAYT

-199 GGEGG
+199 GEGG
-204 ETPDPDE
+204 ETPNPDE
-211 NVTLYSETFGTNQGA
+211 NVTLYSGTFGTNQGA

-235 EGTTYVWAFASGY
+235 EGATYVWAFASGY
-248 GMKATAYI
+248 GMKASAYI
-256 NKTNCASESW
+256 SGAAHASESW
-266 LVSPKFDCTKATALT
+266 LVSPKFDCTNATALT
-281 LSFSEAANFFT
+281 LSFSEAANKFN

-300 TSVKVKEVGTDTW
+300 TFVKVKEVGTDTW
-313 TDLTLSARASGKA
+313 TDLTLSARAGGTN
-326 WTFTDGITADLSAY
+326 WNFTDGITADLSAY

-351 TSSAELAGTWE
+351 TSTAELAGTWE

-421 TDGTDGTLL
+421 SDGTDGTLL

-458 ELKDLDLTGVSVTSE
+458 ELKDLDLTGVTVTSE

-478 SVAATINEL
+478 PVAATINEL

-573 LVDPETAWAADTVA
+573 LVDPETAWVADTVA

-602 YEGTIT
+602 YEGTIS

-640 ETSEY
+640 ETDEY

-667 TPADVQYFSGKVEG
+667 TPADVQYFCDKVEG
-681 KAWVKGEISGFFNN
+681 KAWVKGEISGFYNN
-695 NAFVAGTEGA
+695 NKYFAGTEGA
-705 IASNLALSAGDINV
+705 VASNLVISAGETNV

-728 VRTNL
+728 VRTDL
-733 NLLDN
+733 NLKDN

-748 YGTIEKYFKVPGVK
+748 YGTIEKYFSVAGVK

-773 TLTGIDSLEAAP
+773 TLTGINSLEATP
-785 ANTKADVIYSIDG
+785 ASTNADVIYSIDG
-798 RRLAAPAKGFNIIN
+798 RRLAAPVKGFNIIN

>member
-1 MKINAYFCSKKI
+1 
-13 HFYLLT
+13 
-19 YKFKTIMKKL
+19 MKKL
-29 LLSFLSFFACCLALV
+29 LLSFLSFFACCLALM
-44 AQTEITWSAASDWT
+44 AQTEITWSGQSDWT
-58 GVEDKATSISYTSGD
+58 GVAENAKSISLTSGN

-79 KETGSSS
+79 KETGSTN
-86 IPTVNATAL
+86 PTVNATSL
-95 DVRTY
+95 DFRSY
-100 AKNQVMVSN
+100 AKNMVLVSN

-122 AQGKKRWTELTPSEG
+122 AQGKKRWAELSPSEG

-145 GVIIWEGDAQ
+145 GNVIWEGDAQ
-155 FVMFGVGEKSV
+155 NIIFGVGEKAV
-166 YGTDGATKAGQ
+166 YGTDGETKGGQ

-187 AADLESGGGESG
+187 AADLENG

-204 ETPDPDE
+204 ETPDEDI
-211 NVTLYSETFGTNQGA
+211 TLYSETFGTNQGA
-226 FTIDNKVLP
+226 FTIDDKVLP
-235 EGTTYVWAFASGY
+235 EGTTFIWSFASGY
-248 GMKATAYI
+248 GMKASAYV
-256 NKTNCASESW
+256 NKTNYASESW

-281 LSFSEAANFFT
+281 LSFSEAANFFK

-313 TDLTLSARASGKA
+313 TDLTLSARASGTA

-382 PEYTTIAQLKENAT
+382 PEYTTIAQLKNNAT
-396 ASATAVKFTF
+396 ATATAVKFTF
-406 TNLLV
+406 TDLLV

-478 SVAATINEL
+478 PVAATINEL

-587 VMPGQEEYEYALGTN
+587 VMPGQEEYECALGTN

-773 TLTGIDSLEAAP
+773 TLTGINSLEAAP

>member
-1 MKINAYFCSKKI
+1 
-13 HFYLLT
+13 
-19 YKFKTIMKKL
+19 MKKL
-29 LLSFLSFFACCLALV
+29 LLSFLSFFACCLALM
-44 AQTEITWSAASDWT
+44 AQTEITWSGQSDWT
-58 GVEDKATSISYTSGD
+58 GVAENAKSISLTSGN

-79 KETGSSS
+79 KETGSTN
-86 IPTVNATAL
+86 PTVNATSL
-95 DVRTY
+95 DFRSY
-100 AKNQVMVSN
+100 AKNMVLVSN

-122 AQGKKRWTELTPSEG
+122 AQGKKRWAELSPSEG

-145 GVIIWEGDAQ
+145 GNVIWEGDAQ
-155 FVMFGVGEKSV
+155 NIIFGVGEKAV
-166 YGTDGATKAGQ
+166 YGTDGETKGGQ

-187 AADLESGGGESG
+187 AADLENG

-204 ETPDPDE
+204 ETPDEDI
-211 NVTLYSETFGTNQGA
+211 TLYSETFGTNQGA
-226 FTIDNKVLP
+226 FTIDDKVLP
-235 EGTTYVWAFASGY
+235 EGTTFIWSFASGY
-248 GMKATAYI
+248 GMKASAYV
-256 NKTNCASESW
+256 NKTNYASESW

-281 LSFSEAANFFT
+281 LSFSEAANFFK

-313 TDLTLSARASGKA
+313 TDLTLSARASGTA

-382 PEYTTIAQLKENAT
+382 PEYTTIAQLKNNAT
-396 ASATAVKFTF
+396 ATATAVKFTF

-478 SVAATINEL
+478 PVAATINEL

-587 VMPGQEEYEYALGTN
+587 VMPGQEEYECALGTN

-773 TLTGIDSLEAAP
+773 TLTGIDSLEVAP

>member
-1 MKINAYFCSKKI
+1 
-13 HFYLLT
+13 
-19 YKFKTIMKKL
+19 MKKL

-58 GVEDKATSISYTSGD
+58 GVAEEAQSISLASGN

-79 KETGSSS
+79 KETGSSK
-86 IPTVNATAL
+86 PTVNATSL
-95 DVRTY
+95 DFRSY
-100 AKNQVMVSN
+100 AKNMVLVSN

-122 AQGKKRWTELTPSEG
+122 AQGKKRWTELSPSEG

-155 FVMFGVGEKSV
+155 NIIFGVGEKAV

-177 FDFSSVTAYT
+177 FCFSSVTAYT
-187 AADLESGGGESG
+187 AADLESGG
-199 GGEGG
+199 
-204 ETPDPDE
+204 ETPDEDI
-211 NVTLYSETFGTNQGA
+211 TLYSETFGTNQGA
-226 FTIDNKVLP
+226 FTIDDKVLP
-235 EGTTYVWAFASGY
+235 EGTTYIWKFDSRN
-248 GMKATAYI
+248 GMKASAYV
-256 NKTNCASESW
+256 NKTNYASESW
-266 LVSPKFDCTKATALT
+266 LVSPKFDCTNATALT

-313 TDLTLSARASGKA
+313 TDLTLSARASGTN
-326 WTFTDGITADLSAY
+326 WTFADGITADLSAY

-351 TSSAELAGTWE
+351 TSTAELAGTWE

-421 TDGTDGTLL
+421 SDGTDGTLL
-430 YGTASPYK
+430 YGKASPYK

-458 ELKDLDLTGVSVTSE
+458 ELKDLDLTGVTVTSE

-478 SVAATINEL
+478 PVAATINEL

-497 LVKLSEMT
+497 LVKLSEVT

-587 VMPGQEEYEYALGTN
+587 VMPGQEEYENALGTN

-621 NGDITFVGY
+621 EGDITFVGY

-640 ETSEY
+640 ETDEY

-681 KAWVKGEISGFFNN
+681 KAWVKGEISGFFSNN
-695 NAFVAGTEGA
+695 KFVAGTEGA
-705 IASNLALSAGDINV
+705 VASNLALSAGDINV

-728 VRTNL
+728 VRTDL

-738 ATNLGKTVWV
+738 ATNLDKTVWV

-768 WDGEG
+768 WNGKG

>member
-1 MKINAYFCSKKI
+1 
-13 HFYLLT
+13 
-19 YKFKTIMKKL
+19 MKKL
-29 LLSFLSFFACCLALV
+29 LLSFLSFFACCLALM
-44 AQTEITWSAASDWT
+44 AQTEITWSAASDWET
-58 GVEDKATSISYTSGD
+58 LENGVSYTSGD
-73 YTISAS
+73 YTILADKAENPNAS
-79 KETGSSS
+79 GK
-86 IPTVNATAL
+86 PMVAAAN
-95 DVRTY
+95 DFRTY
-100 AKNQVMVSN
+100 AKNTFTVTSSKANITKIVFYISSN
-109 SQENIKKLVFHIS
+109 
-122 AQGKKRWTELTPSEG
+122 GKKRWADVTPDTG
-137 AVTHDVAN
+137 TTTVDKATYTTT
-145 GVIIWEGDAQ
+145 WEGDAKKIT
-155 FVMFGVGEKSV
+155 FTVGDAAT
-166 YGTDGATKAGQ
+166 YGTESSKAGQ
-177 FDFSSVTAYT
+177 FCIDKPEIYT
-187 AADLESGGGESG
+187 AGESG
-199 GGEGG
+199 GGEGEG
-204 ETPDPDE
+204 GQTPDPE
-211 NVTLYSETFGTNQGA
+211 ETITLYSETFGTNQGA

-235 EGTTYVWAFASGY
+235 EGASYVWAWASAKY
-248 GMKATAYI
+248 GMKASAYI
-256 NKTNCASESW
+256 SGAAHASESW
-266 LVSPKFDCTKATALT
+266 LVSPKFDCTNATALT
-281 LSFSEAANFFT
+281 LSFSEAANKFN

-313 TDLTLSARASGKA
+313 TDLTLSARAGGTN
-326 WTFTDGITADLSAY
+326 WDFTDGITADLSAY

-351 TSSAELAGTWE
+351 TSTAELAGTWE

-421 TDGTDGTLL
+421 SDGTNGTLL

-478 SVAATINEL
+478 PVATTINEL

-497 LVKLSEMT
+497 LVTLSEVA
-505 FESDALAS
+505 FESNALADM
-513 KNISLTDGEE
+513 NISLTDGEE
-523 SITLRDNFG
+523 SITLYDKFN

-541 TKQYNVTAVA
+541 TKQYNVTAIA
-551 TIFKESIQ
+551 TIYNASIQ
-559 LYALSASDIQMITN
+559 LYALSADDIQMITN
-573 LVDPETAWAADTVA
+573 LVAPETAWATDTVA
-587 VMPGQEEYEYALGTN
+587 VMPGSTTVENTLTTN
-602 YEGTIT
+602 STAAVT
-608 YSSSD
+608 YSSSN
-613 ETVATIDA
+613 EAVATIDTKG
-621 NGDITFVGY
+621 NITFVGY
-630 GHTVITAETP
+630 GHTVISAETAEN
-640 ETSEY
+640 EEY

-667 TPADVQYFSGKVEG
+667 TPADVQYFSDKIVG
-681 KAWVKGEISGFFNN
+681 KAWVKGEISGFYNN
-695 NAFVAGTEGA
+695 NKYFAGTEGA
-705 IASNLALSAGDINV
+705 VASNLVISAGDINV
-719 PVALPSGSQ
+719 PVALPSGSK
-728 VRTNL
+728 VRTDL

-773 TLTGIDSLEAAP
+773 TLTGINSLEAAP

>member
-1 MKINAYFCSKKI
+1 
-13 HFYLLT
+13 
-19 YKFKTIMKKL
+19 MKKL
-29 LLSFLSFFACCLALV
+29 LLSFLSFFACCLALM
-44 AQTEITWSAASDWT
+44 AQTEITWSAASDWET
-58 GVEDKATSISYTSGD
+58 LENGVSYTSGD
-73 YTISAS
+73 YTILADKADNPNAS
-79 KETGSSS
+79 GK
-86 IPTVNATAL
+86 PMVAAAN
-95 DVRTY
+95 DFRTY
-100 AKNQVMVSN
+100 AKNTFTVTSSKANSTKIVFYISSN
-109 SQENIKKLVFHIS
+109 
-122 AQGKKRWTELTPSEG
+122 GKKRWTDVTPDTG
-137 AVTHDVAN
+137 TTTVDQATYTTT
-145 GVIIWEGDAQ
+145 WEGDAKEIT
-155 FVMFGVGEKSV
+155 FTVGEAAT
-166 YGTDGATKAGQ
+166 YGTESSKAGQ
-177 FDFSSVTAYT
+177 FCIDKLVIYT
-187 AADLESGGGESG
+187 AGESGGGESGGGESGGGESG
-199 GGEGG
+199 GGEGEG
-204 ETPDPDE
+204 GQTPDPE
-211 NVTLYSETFGTNQGA
+211 ETITLYSETFGTNQGA
-226 FTIDNKVLP
+226 FTIDDKVLP
-235 EGTTYVWAFASGY
+235 EGTTYIWSFASGY
-248 GMKATAYI
+248 GMKASAYV
-256 NKTNCASESW
+256 NKTNYASESW
-266 LVSPKFDCTKATALT
+266 LVSPKFDCTNATALT
-281 LSFSEAANFFT
+281 LSFSEAANFFK

-313 TDLTLSARASGKA
+313 TDLTLSARASGTA

-351 TSSAELAGTWE
+351 TSTAELAGTWE

-478 SVAATINEL
+478 PVAATINEL

-773 TLTGIDSLEAAP
+773 TLTGINSLEAAP

>member
-1 MKINAYFCSKKI
+1 
-13 HFYLLT
+13 
-19 YKFKTIMKKL
+19 MKKL

-58 GVEDKATSISYTSGD
+58 GVAEEAQSISLASGN

-79 KETGSSS
+79 KETGSSK
-86 IPTVNATAL
+86 PTVNATSL
-95 DVRTY
+95 DFRSY
-100 AKNQVMVSN
+100 AKNMVLVSN

-122 AQGKKRWTELTPSEG
+122 AQGKKRWTELSPSEG

-155 FVMFGVGEKSV
+155 NIIFGVGEKAV

-177 FDFSSVTAYT
+177 FCFSSVTAYT
-187 AADLESGGGESG
+187 AADLESGG
-199 GGEGG
+199 
-204 ETPDPDE
+204 ETPDEDI
-211 NVTLYSETFGTNQGA
+211 TLYSETFGTNQGA
-226 FTIDNKVLP
+226 FTIDDKVLP
-235 EGTTYVWAFASGY
+235 EGTTYIWKFDSRN
-248 GMKATAYI
+248 GMKASAYV
-256 NKTNCASESW
+256 NKTNYASESW
-266 LVSPKFDCTKATALT
+266 LVSPKFDCTNATALT

-313 TDLTLSARASGKA
+313 TDLTLSARASGTN
-326 WTFTDGITADLSAY
+326 WTFADGITADLSAY

-351 TSSAELAGTWE
+351 TSTAELAGTWE

-478 SVAATINEL
+478 PVAATINEL

-587 VMPGQEEYEYALGTN
+587 VMPGQEEYECALGTN

>member
-1 MKINAYFCSKKI
+1 
-13 HFYLLT
+13 
-19 YKFKTIMKKL
+19 MKKL

-58 GVEDKATSISYTSGD
+58 GVAEEAQSISLTSGN

-79 KETGSSS
+79 KEAGSTN
-86 IPTVNATAL
+86 PTVNETYL
-95 DVRTY
+95 DFRSY
-100 AKNQVMVSN
+100 AKNQVLVSN
-109 SQENIKKLVFHIS
+109 SQENIKKLVFHLS
-122 AQGKKRWTELTPSEG
+122 AQGKKRWTELSPSEG
-137 AVTHDVAN
+137 AVTHDKAN

-155 FVMFGVGEKSV
+155 NIIFGVGEKAV
-166 YGTDGATKAGQ
+166 YGTDGAKKAGQ
-177 FDFSSVTAYT
+177 FAFSSVTAYT
-187 AADLESGGGESG
+187 AADLENG

-204 ETPDPDE
+204 ETPDEDI
-211 NVTLYSETFGTNQGA
+211 TLYSETFGTNQGA
-226 FTIDNKVLP
+226 FTIDDKVLP
-235 EGTTYVWAFASGY
+235 EGTTYIWKFDSRN
-248 GMKATAYI
+248 GMKASAYV
-256 NKTNCASESW
+256 NKTNYASESW
-266 LVSPKFDCTKATALT
+266 LVSPKFDCTNATALT

-313 TDLTLSARASGKA
+313 TDLTLSARASGTA

-374 TTESEVVV
+374 TTESEMVV
-382 PEYTTIAQLKENAT
+382 PEYTTIAQLKNNAT
-396 ASATAVKFTF
+396 ATATAVKFTF
-406 TNLLV
+406 TDLLV
-411 TGTAGTSTYV
+411 TGAAGKNTYV
-421 TDGTDGTLL
+421 TDGTDGMLL

-438 AGDKISGTIAANLV
+438 AGNKISGTIAANLI
-452 SYNNLT
+452 SFKNLT
-458 ELKDLDLTGVSVTSE
+458 ELQDLDLTGVTVTSE
-473 GNEVT
+473 GNVVT
-478 SVAATINEL
+478 PVAATINEL
-487 VANQKKYENV
+487 VDNQKKYENV
-497 LVKLSEMT
+497 LVTLSEVA
-505 FESDALAS
+505 FESNALAD
-513 KNISLTDGEE
+513 KNISLTDGDG

-541 TKQYNVTAVA
+541 TKQYNVTAIA
-551 TIFKESIQ
+551 SIYNESIQ

-573 LVDPETAWAADTVA
+573 LVDPETAWVADTVA
-587 VMPGQEEYEYALGTN
+587 VMPGSTTVENTLTTKSTAAV
-602 YEGTIT
+602 T
-608 YSSSD
+608 YSSSN
-613 ETVATIDA
+613 EAVATIDA
-621 NGDITFVGY
+621 EGNITFVGY
-630 GHTVITAETP
+630 GHTVISAETAEN
-640 ETSEY
+640 EEH

-705 IASNLALSAGDINV
+705 VASNLALSAGDINV
-719 PVALPSGSQ
+719 PVALPSGSK

>member
-1 MKINAYFCSKKI
+1 
-13 HFYLLT
+13 
-19 YKFKTIMKKL
+19 MKKL
-29 LLSFLSFFACCLALV
+29 LLSFLSFFACCLALM
-44 AQTEITWSAASDWT
+44 AQTEITWSAASDWET
-58 GVEDKATSISYTSGD
+58 LENGVSYTSGD
-73 YTISAS
+73 YTILADKGENTSS
-79 KETGSSS
+79 K
-86 IPTVNATAL
+86 PMVAAAN
-95 DVRTY
+95 DFRTY
-100 AKNQVMVSN
+100 AKNTFTVTSSKANITKIVFYISSN
-109 SQENIKKLVFHIS
+109 
-122 AQGKKRWTELTPSEG
+122 GKKRWA
-137 AVTHDVAN
+137 AVTPDTGTTTVDKATYTTT
-145 GVIIWEGDAQ
+145 WEGDAKKIT
-155 FVMFGVGEKSV
+155 FTVGDAAT
-166 YGTDGATKAGQ
+166 YGTESSNAGQ
-177 FDFSSVTAYT
+177 FCIDKLVIYT
-187 AADLESGGGESG
+187 AGESGGGESG
-199 GGEGG
+199 GGEGEG
-204 ETPDPDE
+204 GQTPDPE
-211 NVTLYSETFGTNQGA
+211 ETITLYSETFGTNQGA
-226 FTIDNKVLP
+226 FTIENKELP
-235 EGTTYVWAFASGY
+235 EGTTYIWKFDSRN
-248 GMKATAYI
+248 GMKASAYV
-256 NKTNCASESW
+256 NKTNYASESW
-266 LVSPKFDCTKATALT
+266 LVSPKFDCTNATALT
-281 LSFSEAANFFT
+281 LSFSEAANFFK
-292 SAENVSAY
+292 SAENVSAD

-313 TDLTLSARASGKA
+313 TDLTLSARASGTA

-382 PEYTTIAQLKENAT
+382 PEYTTIAQLKNNAT
-396 ASATAVKFTF
+396 ATATAVKFTF

-478 SVAATINEL
+478 PVAATINEL

-523 SITLRDNFG
+523 SITLRDNFN

-587 VMPGQEEYEYALGTN
+587 VMPGQEEYECALGTN

-667 TPADVQYFSGKVEG
+667 TPADVQYFCDKVEG
-681 KAWVKGEISGFFNN
+681 KAWVKGEISGFFSNN
-695 NAFVAGTEGA
+695 KYFAGTEGA
-705 IASNLALSAGDINV
+705 VASNLALSAGDINV

-738 ATNLGKTVWV
+738 ATNLDKTVWV
-748 YGTIEKYFKVPGVK
+748 YGTIEKYFGVPGVK

-768 WDGEG
+768 WNGKG

>member
-1 MKINAYFCSKKI
+1 
-13 HFYLLT
+13 
-19 YKFKTIMKKL
+19 MKKL
-29 LLSFLSFFACCLALV
+29 LLSFLSFFACCLALM

-58 GVEDKATSISYTSGD
+58 GIGTKDISYTSGN

-79 KETGSSS
+79 KVTGCQTN
-86 IPTVNATAL
+86 PTVNTKAN
-95 DVRTY
+95 DFRCY
-100 AKNQVMVSN
+100 ANGITMVGN
-109 SQENIKKLVFHIS
+109 STENIKKIVFHLS
-122 AQGKKRWTELTPSEG
+122 TQGIARWTDLTPSEG
-137 AVTHDVAN
+137 AVTNDTDN
-145 GVIIWEGDAQ
+145 GLIVWEGDAQ
-155 FVMFGVGEKSV
+155 YVQFTVGAKAV
-166 YGTDGATKAGQ
+166 YGPDATQAGQ
-177 FDFSSVTAYT
+177 FCFSSVTAYT

-199 GGEGG
+199 GGESDGG
-204 ETPDPDE
+204 ETPDEDI
-211 NVTLYSETFGTNQGA
+211 TLYSETFGTNQGA
-226 FTIDNKVLP
+226 FTIDDKVLP
-235 EGTTYVWAFASGY
+235 EGTTFIWSFASGY
-248 GMKATAYI
+248 GMKASAYV
-256 NKTNCASESW
+256 NKTNYASESW
-266 LVSPKFDCTKATALT
+266 LVSPKFDCTNATALT
-281 LSFSEAANFFT
+281 LSFSEAANFFK

-313 TDLTLSARASGKA
+313 TDLTLSARASGTA

-382 PEYTTIAQLKENAT
+382 PEYTTIAQLKNNAT
-396 ASATAVKFTF
+396 ATATAVKFTF
-406 TNLLV
+406 TDLLV
-411 TGTAGTSTYV
+411 TGAAGKNTYV
-421 TDGTDGTLL
+421 TDGTDGMLL

-438 AGDKISGTIAANLV
+438 AGDKISGTIAANLI
-452 SYNNLT
+452 SFKNLT
-458 ELKDLDLTGVSVTSE
+458 ELQDLDLTGVTVTSE
-473 GNEVT
+473 GNVVT
-478 SVAATINEL
+478 PVAATINEL
-487 VANQKKYENV
+487 VDNQKKYENV
-497 LVKLSEMT
+497 LVTLSEVA
-505 FESDALAS
+505 FESNALAD
-513 KNISLTDGEE
+513 KNISLTDGDG